1 VRGFSGI
8 LRRCHFRYRGIGR
21 ADGDCAM
28 LWDRCGR
35 AARPAGSGDAD
46 AEADAATERE
56 HGGEGASGSMV
67 RQMPSFEH
75 PAGSH
80 LRLLGLLGVKQRAR
94 IRRARRRAPA
104 IAESASA
111 AGIATISIF
120 ARRRA
125 SLLGVTLQLTHPQQ
139 WRRSAGPR
147 YSRSARHAYDGL
159 RGKIWTS
166 RGRSRLAAFRSRR
179 RRPRGTLSSS
189 C

>member
-35 AARPAGSGDAD
+35 AARPAGSGCAD
-46 AEADAATERE
+46 AEADAAAERE

-80 LRLLGLLGVKQRAR
+80 LRLLGLLSVKQRAR
-94 IRRARRRAPA
+94 ICRPSQTARTGH
-104 IAESASA
+104 A

-120 ARRRA
+120 ALRRA
-125 SLLGVTLQLTHPQQ
+125 SFLGVTLQLTHPQQ
-139 WRRSAGPR
+139 WHRSAGPR
-147 YSRSARHAYDGL
+147 CSRSARHAYDGL